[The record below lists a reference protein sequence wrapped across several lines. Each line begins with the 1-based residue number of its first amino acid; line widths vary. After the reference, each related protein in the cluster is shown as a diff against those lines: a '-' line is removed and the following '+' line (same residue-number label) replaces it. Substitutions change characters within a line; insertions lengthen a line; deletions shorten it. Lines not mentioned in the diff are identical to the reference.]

1 MAEHCLDDG
10 QRLENQKKRPVPV
23 VAAGAVALSLTELF
37 VTPAV
42 LQKVET
48 AAPFPELLGAVIGF
62 ALLLMLV
69 SALNAY
75 LGNITSLGRIEVRI
89 ALLQQVGLKYEMTS
103 FPNTEDPAVLKKM
116 EKANEAMYGNTTAS
130 EAVWTTLLKNI
141 AGFVIYLALLSS
153 LDPVLLIV
161 VLATTVVGFFVSQ
174 RINQWGYRHREEE
187 SAYLKK
193 LNYITYKAPQRALGK
208 DIRIFGLRPWLQ
220 DVFDSAMRL
229 YSDFIARREKVYL
242 WADVVD
248 VLLSF
253 ARNGIAYVYLITMA
267 LGQGLPASQFLLY
280 FTAIGGFTT
289 WITGI
294 LAGFSTLNLQSM
306 DLSTIREFLE
316 IPELFLFE
324 DGKPLKAENIPYEIA
339 GHSPRFEPDHPRRG
353 KAGGGGPKRRR

>member
-1 MAEHCLDDG
+1 MT
-10 QRLENQKKRPVPV
+10 QSKKKEKPLYNLWQNTAWMI

-130 EAVWTTLLKNI
+130 EAVWTTLTDLLKNI

-153 LDPVLLIV
+153 LDPG
-161 VLATTVVGFFVSQ
+161 ATATG
-174 RINQWGYRHREEE
+174 RKN
-187 SAYLKK
+187 
-193 LNYITYKAPQRALGK
+193 
-208 DIRIFGLRPWLQ
+208 RP
-220 DVFDSAMRL
+220 
-229 YSDFIARREKVYL
+229 
-242 WADVVD
+242 
-248 VLLSF
+248 
-253 ARNGIAYVYLITMA
+253 T
-267 LGQGLPASQFLLY
+267 
-280 FTAIGGFTT
+280 
-289 WITGI
+289 
-294 LAGFSTLNLQSM
+294 
-306 DLSTIREFLE
+306 
-316 IPELFLFE
+316 
-324 DGKPLKAENIPYEIA
+324 
-339 GHSPRFEPDHPRRG
+339 
-353 KAGGGGPKRRR
+353 